1 MNFLLTGV
9 ETNNKGAELMLYAIL
24 QEIERKFPNSNIY
37 IDKKNIRQG
46 TEYINTR
53 LHLETLDSMKR
64 RVYEALRI
72 NSILR
77 RLKLPI
83 LDTTPDIPKVDYLI
97 DGSGLLFTDTMSDI
111 ETEHSWEN
119 VLKPIKNN
127 NSKIIFLPQGF
138 GPMNENHTKRAV
150 AMLFKYADLVCPR
163 EWVSYDYLKNSG
175 VADMKKVKTYT
186 DFTSLVEGIFPK
198 QYEHLKGAV
207 CVIPNMQMVRKGIA
221 TMEEYITYLYQVITE
236 VEKQGKIVYLLNHEG
251 KGDEELLTI
260 CKKEFHNSIESISG
274 LNALETKGLISTA
287 YLVITS
293 RFHGVA
299 SALNSCVP
307 CLATS
312 WSHKYKCLFE
322 NYNLHDCV
330 LSIKDK
336 GDDFAKIQKYLKPDI
351 NENIRKHLVLQI
363 PHIKAE
369 TRKMWVDVW
378 NV

>member
-1 MNFLLTGV
+1 M
-9 ETNNKGAELMLYAIL
+9 
-24 QEIERKFPNSNIY
+24 
-37 IDKKNIRQG
+37 
-46 TEYINTR
+46 
-53 LHLETLDSMKR
+53 
-64 RVYEALRI
+64 
-72 NSILR
+72 
-77 RLKLPI
+77 
-83 LDTTPDIPKVDYLI
+83 
-97 DGSGLLFTDTMSDI
+97 
-111 ETEHSWEN
+111 
-119 VLKPIKNN
+119 
-127 NSKIIFLPQGF
+127 
-138 GPMNENHTKRAV
+138 
-150 AMLFKYADLVCPR
+150 
-163 EWVSYDYLKNSG
+163 
-175 VADMKKVKTYT
+175 
-186 DFTSLVEGIFPK
+186 
-198 QYEHLKGAV
+198 
-207 CVIPNMQMVRKGIA
+207 
-221 TMEEYITYLYQVITE
+221 
-236 VEKQGKIVYLLNHEG
+236 
-251 KGDEELLTI
+251 LTI